1 MSDQKRDSNNPVL
14 AENRRARHDYQ
25 ILSTLEAGV
34 DLAGT
39 EVKSCRARHIVM
51 GDGYVAIENGE
62 AFLYNVN
69 IGLAT
74 VSIIRRNR
82 SAVCC
87 CTSVRY

>member
-1 MSDQKRDSNNPVL
+1 MSDKKRDSNNPVL

-51 GDGYVAIENGE
+51 GDGYV
-62 AFLYNVN
+62 
-69 IGLAT
+69 
-74 VSIIRRNR
+74 
-82 SAVCC
+82 
-87 CTSVRY
+87 